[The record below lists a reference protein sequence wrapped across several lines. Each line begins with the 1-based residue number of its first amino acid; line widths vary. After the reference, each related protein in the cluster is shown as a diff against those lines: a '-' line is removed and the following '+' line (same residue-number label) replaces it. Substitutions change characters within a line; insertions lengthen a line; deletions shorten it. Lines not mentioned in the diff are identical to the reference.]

1 MHGADALRFGLL
13 AMSST
18 QDVRYSEARVKQGRD
33 LANKMWNASRLVL
46 LNAAEGSRR
55 SPPATRWR
63 TAGSPRGCSAR
74 SRTFDERVAAYDF
87 SKAALDLYEF
97 FWSEL
102 CDWYLEIVKQRLYDG
117 DSGASAT
124 LLWALEEVLALA
136 HPVMPF
142 VTEEV
147 YSYLPSR
154 SAEALAVHPFP
165 EVDESLIDEE
175 AEAEIGSAIDLT
187 RALRRWR
194 DLAGVPA
201 GRRAERPRERRRPAR
216 AGRPA
221 RPGEVRGRRR

>member
-1 MHGADALRFGLL
+1 
-13 AMSST
+13 
-18 QDVRYSEARVKQGRD
+18 V
-33 LANKMWNASRLVL
+33 
-46 LNAAEGSRR
+46 
-55 SPPATRWR
+55 
-63 TAGSPRGCSAR
+63 
-74 SRTFDERVAAYDF
+74 
-87 SKAALDLYEF
+87 LDLYEF

-117 DSGASAT
+117 DPGASAT

-147 YSYLPSR
+147 YSYLPSP

-165 EVDESLIDEE
+165 EFDEGLVDQD

-194 DLAGVPA
+194 ELAGVPA
-201 GRRAERPRERRRPAR
+201 GAELNARANGAAPHELVGRLARVKFLDGAGEGEGEPMARVSGVELLAAEGVDAESVAARIDERREKLRSEVARGESKLSNEKFVANAPPEVVEEERAKLEGYRAELEEL
-216 AGRPA
+216 G
-221 RPGEVRGRRR
+221 G